1 MPFRL
6 SSIVHSVHDAHMPR
20 TCSICC
26 DTKKQRIA
34 AEMLAEGATDQ
45 AVAAQIGVNRMA
57 VARHRHN
64 HVIKPAQDRLAIVSK
79 GAAPRQERQQLA
91 AAAASDAPSPKDY
104 AEAFFGLKAQAE
116 KLSRIEERLERMA
129 ALAEAGTSANT
140 VAQLAA
146 QQLRGV
152 EVGARLAGAGGYAP
166 GKGPGENAG
175 TPFSV
180 NIILGGVVERMVPV
194 LDGRQAVAEIAE
206 D

>member
-1 MPFRL
+1 M
-6 SSIVHSVHDAHMPR
+6 
-20 TCSICC
+20 
-26 DTKKQRIA
+26 QRIA
-34 AEMLAEGATDQ
+34 AELLAEGATDQ
-45 AVAAQIGVNRMA
+45 TVAARLGVNRMA
-57 VARHRHN
+57 VSRHRHN

-79 GAAPRQERQQLA
+79 GAVPRHERRQLA

-129 ALAEAGTSANT
+129 ALAEGGKSANA

-152 EVGARLAGAGGYAP
+152 EVGARLVGTGGYAP
-166 GKGPGENAG
+166 GKDPAERAT

-180 NIILGGVVERMVPV
+180 NIYLGDRVERIAPV
-194 LDGRQAVAEIAE
+194 LDVRRAVGEIA
-206 D
+206 DD